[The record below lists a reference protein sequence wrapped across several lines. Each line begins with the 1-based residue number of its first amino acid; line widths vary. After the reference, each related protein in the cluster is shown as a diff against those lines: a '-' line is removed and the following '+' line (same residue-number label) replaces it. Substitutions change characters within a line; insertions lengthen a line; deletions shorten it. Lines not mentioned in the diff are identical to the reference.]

1 AGYLTWQIVAL
12 LLPEPGRSRVPFLL
26 AVVFSA
32 QFFLD
37 NFHHVQMNGV
47 IFVLTLLGIHAYL
60 RKRDRAAAA
69 YLVSATAIKITP
81 IFFLVWLVIRGP
93 RRAVLALLPLAI
105 AAILVPLL
113 ARGPATGAADLLE
126 YYSSFLGPQR
136 EAEIDSYSAG
146 QNLAALVTRM
156 TRPVEYVDHRSYR
169 YLPASEGAAQLVS
182 RIGGALVLLVFLLKL
197 LQLRRQQSE
206 VSPLEISL
214 VFLAALL
221 LSPITF
227 THHLVTL
234 LFVFYAFL
242 SARFHRSWADRPL
255 MILLAIVMAVIGL
268 SGRDL
273 TGAGVYLAVRGYS
286 LIAWTMLLLFG
297 LAALAAGD
305 DPDPPTN
312 PLHSGGGP
320 WLRTPKP
327 LWRTSGRS
335 TRRV

>member
-1 AGYLTWQIVAL
+1 VA
-12 LLPEPGRSRVPFLL
+12 
-26 AVVFSA
+26 FSA

-69 YLVSATAIKITP
+69 WLVTATGIKITP
-81 IFFLVWLVIRGP
+81 IFFLVWLVIRGR
-93 RRAVLALLPLAI
+93 RRAVLALLPLAM
-105 AAILVPLL
+105 AGILVPLL

-136 EAEIDSYSAG
+136 EAEIDTYSAG

-197 LQLRRQQSE
+197 LQLRRRQSE

-273 TGAGVYLAVRGYS
+273 TGAGVYLAVRGNS

-297 LAALAAGD
+297 LAALVAGN
-305 DPDPPTN
+305 DPVPPTN
-312 PLHSGGGP
+312 PLPSGGGP